1 MKCDRACGN
10 PSSHTCVNCRT
21 TMCWLH
27 INTQCPQGKRTR
39 YGVMQHLTATLTQ
52 DLNLTKV
59 FEIDAVQVRKQTRS
73 DQPERPIAIR
83 FSYCSPERK
92 KYYVNTFP
100 GRVSPPQHGN
110 RWTPDDQLSQW
121 LAKMGMDSPVSWQT
135 ESQCIAAITKAIKP
149 WRS

>member
-1 MKCDRACGN
+1 
-10 PSSHTCVNCRT
+10 
-21 TMCWLH
+21 
-27 INTQCPQGKRTR
+27 
-39 YGVMQHLTATLTQ
+39 MQHLTATLTQ

-92 KYYVNTFP
+92 KNYVNTFP
-100 GRVSPPQHGN
+100 GRVRPPQHGN

-135 ESQCIAAITKAIKP
+135 ESLCIAAITETIKP